1 MPILNPHS
9 LEFFSRSPDQT
20 RRLGIRLGTLMRPGD
35 LLCLSGDLG
44 SGKTTLVQG
53 LAQGWGSLDA
63 VSSPTF
69 VLCNEYRRA
78 DRKVLYH
85 LDAYRLESPLE
96 AEYLDL
102 DSMLESGPM
111 VVEWAERIQA
121 VLPPERLWLNLRYIA
136 EEHRGMVF
144 LPEGSRYEKIV
155 AKFRHQSFGG

>member
-102 DSMLESGPM
+102 DSMLKSGPM